1 MKIVCIIHLHKI
13 IFFSV
18 MSSIFNNLNE
28 LFLPNFDDNIRV
40 KVILVIL
47 IVAYAW
53 VDAKIKLKV

>member
-1 MKIVCIIHLHKI
+1 
-13 IFFSV
+13 